1 MNRRSAS
8 HNTACEHRTIAAKQ
22 ECWHGICVVTREF
35 KDRSVWIVNAEG
47 TGRRLRKDQI
57 REERP

>member
-1 MNRRSAS
+1 MSRSAS
-8 HNTACEHRTIAAKQ
+8 HNTACEHRTSGAKQ
-22 ECWHGICVVTREF
+22 ACWHGICVVSREF
-35 KDRSVWIVNAEG
+35 PDRSVWVVNAEG